1 MLNIEKEVATMR
13 QMTTEELRKMYLEV
27 FFEATNNRNRQW
39 LIKRIA
45 WRMQANEEGDLSVRA
60 RQRAAELANDAN
72 LLMNAP
78 GNRRRRKSKIAT
90 ARSKTATSSAQQL
103 DVLLSGMELQRT
115 YKGKAI
121 SVEVLDVGFS
131 YNGEYF
137 KSLTAVAQAITGKHW
152 NGFHFFNLRNG
163 DGK

>member
-27 FFEATNNRNRQW
+27 FSEATNNRNRQW

-78 GNRRRRKSKIAT
+78 GKRSRKKSKVAT
-90 ARSKTATSSAQQL
+90 TRSKAATSSTQQVG
-103 DVLLSGMELQRT
+103 VLLSGMELQRT

-163 DGK
+163 GGK

>member
-1 MLNIEKEVATMR
+1 MLNIEKEAATMR

-27 FFEATNNRNRQW
+27 FSEATNNRNRQW

-72 LLMNAP
+72 IRMNP
-78 GNRRRRKSKIAT
+78 PRQHKSKT
-90 ARSKTATSSAQQL
+90 LVDRPTRSKALSARTQQMDFL
-103 DVLLSGMELQRT
+103 PSGMKLQRT

-163 DGK
+163 GGK